1 MNLII
6 DISAE
11 FVTLVNIETKKVLA
25 IVDNDPRTNKI
36 FINYNKRIHI

>member
-1 MNLII
+1 MNLMI
-6 DISAE
+6 DISEE
-11 FVTLVNIETKKVLA
+11 FVILVDIETKKVLA

>member
-1 MNLII
+1 MI
-6 DISAE
+6 DISEE
-11 FVTLVNIETKKVLA
+11 FVILVDIETKKVLA